1 MREFI
6 VTFKHIALASAF
18 CAAGVAAQAT
28 VVVSTA
34 GPVTTYT
41 ENFDGGTSFSA
52 EWFDSQFSGDDYLYL
67 KGSSMTSSFTFT
79 TAVPLAALQ
88 LDFWYQV
95 PANGQAEVSFGPSGN
110 VALLD
115 TPGNA
120 AQFLLY
126 NPGPASPAASSFSG
140 TLTNLAAGSYTITF
154 ATTAGVLRAL
164 KVDDVVITATA
175 VPEPSGYLL
184 MAAGLGLVGW
194 LARRRSRV

>member
-6 VTFKHIALASAF
+6 VMFKHMALAAAL
-18 CAAGVAAQAT
+18 CAAGAAAQAT

-34 GPVTTYT
+34 GAVTTYT

-52 EWFDSQFSGDDYLYL
+52 DWFDGQFSSDDYLWL
-67 KGSSMTSSFTFT
+67 KGGSMSSSFTFT
-79 TAVPLAALQ
+79 TASPLASLQ
-88 LDFWYQV
+88 LDFWYQA
-95 PANGQAEVSFGPSGN
+95 PADGLGTVSFGPSGD
-110 VALLD
+110 VGLLE
-115 TPGNA
+115 TLGNL
-120 AQFLLY
+120 AQFALY
-126 NPGPASPAASSFSG
+126 NPGPSSPVSSSFSG
-140 TLTNLAAGSYTITF
+140 TVNNLPAGSYTITF

-194 LARRRSRV
+194 LARRRSV